1 MTTIISFST
10 FFCKQQQIY
19 PPTLSIPPGDAV
31 SLWLTFLW
39 PFWPLKNCLCERRTQ
54 GKLLTNC
61 SQTKGRTKNPLSE
74 HDLKDLCR
82 KLDVAANSWSHAG
95 NVRWCKV
102 HLSSAQKSYCWVTT
116 SASNQET
123 LNSNLEQWLQE
134 AVSMFLM
141 AQTQDPKSWYQRW
154 ATLSGWIKRP
164 SRPGWH
170 EEVLTQKRGAGRI
183 KRRSGCSS
191 YRSWSL
197 SVRGDVMENDFQAA
211 SKSL

>member
-1 MTTIISFST
+1 MADI
-10 FFCKQQQIY
+10 
-19 PPTLSIPPGDAV
+19 LV
-31 SLWLTFLW
+31 TFLTAEELSVRASY
-39 PFWPLKNCLCERRTQ
+39 PGEVAD
-54 GKLLTNC
+54 KLLSDKGQDKKSLIWTRPQRSLQETGRC
-61 SQTKGRTKNPLSE
+61 SQLLEPCRECKMMQSSPELST
-74 HDLKDLCR
+74 
-82 KLDVAANSWSHAG
+82 
-95 NVRWCKV
+95 
-102 HLSSAQKSYCWVTT
+102 KSYCWVTT

-134 AVSMFLM
+134 AVSTFLM

-170 EEVLTQKRGAGRI
+170 EGVLTQKRGAGRI